1 MTFQILLWLSLLKK
15 ISTSNTENKQE
26 EKNPDVFYWSEGSI
40 SIGKIGDS
48 SISSS
53 KEISTDALT
62 FGFDR
67 YYDEKSLSGFA
78 FRLGKNDT
86 DVGSLGSNLDADT
99 YNLTFYNTTSKD
111 DDTKF
116 IDTFLG
122 VGKLNYDILTVL
134 DNKNF
139 TAEREGYQLYG
150 TIRAKMR
157 LKKII

>member
-1 MTFQILLWLSLLKK
+1 MSRLAKK

-86 DVGSLGSNLDADT
+86 DVGSLGSNLDTET

-116 IDTFLG
+116 IDTILG
-122 VGKLNYDILTVL
+122 VGKLNYNILTSIDL
-134 DNKNF
+134 S
-139 TAEREGYQLYG
+139 L
-150 TIRAKMR
+150 IH
-157 LKKII
+157 I